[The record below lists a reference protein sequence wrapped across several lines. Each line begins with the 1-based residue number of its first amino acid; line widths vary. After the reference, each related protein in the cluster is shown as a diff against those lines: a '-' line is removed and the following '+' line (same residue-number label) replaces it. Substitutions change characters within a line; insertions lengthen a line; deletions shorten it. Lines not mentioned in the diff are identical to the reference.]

1 MTDADTITLPRL
13 TVAALTAA
21 AEAWF
26 TAIVERPEASGSPR
40 LLELGAAIREAT
52 ATLES
57 LVD

>member
-1 MTDADTITLPRL
+1 MSDTITLPRL

-26 TAIVERPEASGSPR
+26 SAVVERPEASGSPR

>member
-1 MTDADTITLPRL
+1 MSSPDTITLPRL

-26 TAIVERPEASGSPR
+26 TAIVERPEANGSPR

-52 ATLES
+52 EALES
-57 LVD
+57 LVE